1 MLHEIAAS
9 DLDVT
14 HIVSP
19 LRTLLRRTQ
28 VFVGSVE
35 SIDLEK
41 RRVLV
46 SHGFD
51 RHAHEI
57 EYDHVIIALG
67 SITNF
72 YHLPGLE
79 TNAFTMKTLGD
90 AIHLR
95 NRVIA
100 TLEEADTECASPQDD
115 GRPRR
120 SRFLDG
126 RALVT
131 GRLRRDS
138 RPAVRAVLSTDRA
151 ACHARGGDFGASAPL

>member
-1 MLHEIAAS
+1 MRVVVLGGGFAGVYAARRLEHLARKGAPLDITLVSQENFFLFTPMLHEIAAS

-57 EYDHVIIALG
+57 EY
-67 SITNF
+67 
-72 YHLPGLE
+72 
-79 TNAFTMKTLGD
+79 
-90 AIHLR
+90 
-95 NRVIA
+95 
-100 TLEEADTECASPQDD
+100 
-115 GRPRR
+115 RPRDHR
-120 SRFLDG
+120 ARLDHE
-126 RALVT
+126 L
-131 GRLRRDS
+131 L
-138 RPAVRAVLSTDRA
+138 
-151 ACHARGGDFGASAPL
+151 

>member
-1 MLHEIAAS
+1 MRVVVLGGGFAGVYAARRLERLARKGAPLDITLVSQENFFLFTPMLHEIAAS

-41 RRVLV
+41 RRIMV

-79 TNAFTMKTLGD
+79 TNALTMKTVETRSD
-90 AIHLR
+90 R
-95 NRVIA
+95 F
-100 TLEEADTECASPQDD
+100 
-115 GRPRR
+115 RR
-120 SRFLDG
+120 IPENSSG
-126 RALVT
+126 NW
-131 GRLRRDS
+131 
-138 RPAVRAVLSTDRA
+138 
-151 ACHARGGDFGASAPL
+151 